1 MISAVSKAMIS
12 AVSKAMISAV
22 SKAIIYAAS
31 KATISAV
38 SNDAFKLWAACFFVK
53 KCKIYGMIKSR

>member
-1 MISAVSKAMIS
+1 MIS

>member
-1 MISAVSKAMIS
+1 MIS

-31 KATISAV
+31 KATISAA
-38 SNDAFKLWAACFFVK
+38 SNDAFKLWATCFLLKNVRFMV
-53 KCKIYGMIKSR
+53 